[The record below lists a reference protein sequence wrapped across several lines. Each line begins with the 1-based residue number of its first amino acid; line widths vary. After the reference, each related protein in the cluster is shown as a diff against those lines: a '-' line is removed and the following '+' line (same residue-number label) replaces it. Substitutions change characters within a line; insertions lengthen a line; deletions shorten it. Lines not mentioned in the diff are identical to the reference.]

1 MEETRTPGGTG
12 VQQAAPPLD
21 QRQELNNML
30 AQLARQGNSAAL
42 AQLWEINRPVI
53 HTMFWRWYSRN
64 QSVAESA
71 GVTLED
77 FDQEGYFAVKEAAEY
92 HNPEKGA
99 FLTALQYFVQH
110 RIQKATLQGR
120 GRYVVTEDG
129 RRVRVSAEP
138 LDRAQS
144 LDEPVPW
151 DDDGEVTR
159 ADVTPDPAAAQAF
172 EDAERNSYR
181 QELRAV
187 LDKALSLLPDRQRN
201 VIAWRFYEGLTL
213 QQAAALDGVTK
224 ERIRA
229 IEDAALR
236 VLRQNQELRRF
247 YGEDLLSRAY
257 QGTGFGA
264 WKSGGS
270 VQERIVERQ
279 EERERRL
286 AASSTKH
293 LAELLGLDANEL
305 YGILEEVRP
314 PEQ

>member
-1 MEETRTPGGTG
+1 MEETRTPGEA
-12 VQQAAPPLD
+12 VAQQAAPPLD
-21 QRQELNNML
+21 QRQELNTML
-30 AQLARQGNSAAL
+30 AQLARQGNRAAL

-53 HTMFWRWYSRN
+53 RTMFWRWYSRN
-64 QSVAESA
+64 QGVAESA

-77 FDQEGYFAVKEAAEY
+77 LDQEGFFAVKEAAEY

-110 RIQKATLQGR
+110 RIRKAILQGR

-129 RRVRVSAEP
+129 RRVRISAEP
-138 LDRAQS
+138 LDSAQS

-151 DDDGEVTR
+151 DDAGEVTR

-236 VLRQNQELRRF
+236 ALRQNQELRRF

-270 VQERIVERQ
+270 VQERLVERQ
-279 EERERRL
+279 EEKERRL

-293 LAELLGLDANEL
+293 LAELLGLDAKEL
-305 YGILEEVRP
+305 YGFFDDV
-314 PEQ
+314 QQ

>member
-12 VQQAAPPLD
+12 AQQAAPPLD
-21 QRQELNNML
+21 QRQELNTML

-77 FDQEGYFAVKEAAEY
+77 LDQESYFAVKEAAEY

-110 RIQKATLQGR
+110 RIQQAILQGR

-138 LDRAQS
+138 LDSAQS

-151 DDDGEVTR
+151 DDAGEVTR

-172 EDAERNSYR
+172 EDAEHDSYR

-236 VLRQNQELRRF
+236 ALRQNQELRRF

-270 VQERIVERQ
+270 VQERLVERQ

-293 LAELLGLDANEL
+293 LAELLGLDAKEL
-305 YGILEEVRP
+305 YGFFDDV
-314 PEQ
+314 QQ

>member
-1 MEETRTPGGTG
+1 MEETRTPGEA
-12 VQQAAPPLD
+12 VAQQAAPPLD
-21 QRQELNNML
+21 QRQELNTML

-53 HTMFWRWYSRN
+53 RTMFWRWYSRN

-77 FDQEGYFAVKEAAEY
+77 LDQESYFAVKEAAEY

-110 RIQKATLQGR
+110 RIQKAILQGR

-138 LDRAQS
+138 LDSAQS

-151 DDDGEVTR
+151 DDAGEVTR

-187 LDKALSLLPDRQRN
+187 LDKALSPLPDRQRN

-236 VLRQNQELRRF
+236 ALRQNQELRRF

-305 YGILEEVRP
+305 YGFFDDAK
-314 PEQ
+314 Q

>member
-1 MEETRTPGGTG
+1 MEETRTPGGAG
-12 VQQAAPPLD
+12 AQQAAPPLD

-42 AQLWEINRPVI
+42 TQLWEINRPVI
-53 HTMFWRWYSRN
+53 RTMFWRWYSRN
-64 QSVAESA
+64 QGVAESA

-77 FDQEGYFAVKEAAEY
+77 LDQESYFAVKEAAEY

-110 RIQKATLQGR
+110 RIQKAILQGR

-151 DDDGEVTR
+151 DDAGEVTR

-172 EDAERNSYR
+172 EDAEQNSYR

-187 LDKALSLLPDRQRN
+187 LDKALSLLPDRQRD

-213 QQAAALDGVTK
+213 QQAAALDGITK

-236 VLRQNQELRRF
+236 ALRQNQELRRF

-270 VQERIVERQ
+270 VQERLVERQ

-293 LAELLGLDANEL
+293 LAELLGLDAKEL
-305 YGILEEVRP
+305 YGFFDDV
-314 PEQ
+314 QQ

>member
-12 VQQAAPPLD
+12 AQQAAPPLD

-53 HTMFWRWYSRN
+53 RTMFWRWYSRN
-64 QSVAESA
+64 QSAAESA

-77 FDQEGYFAVKEAAEY
+77 LDQEGYFAVKEAAEY

-110 RIQKATLQGR
+110 RIQKAILQGR

-138 LDRAQS
+138 LDSAQS

-172 EDAERNSYR
+172 EDAEQNSYR

-213 QQAAALDGVTK
+213 QQAATLDGVTK

-236 VLRQNQELRRF
+236 ALRQNQELRRF

-279 EERERRL
+279 EERERHL

-293 LAELLGLDANEL
+293 LAELLGLDAKEL
-305 YGILEEVRP
+305 YGFFDDV
-314 PEQ
+314 QQ

>member
-12 VQQAAPPLD
+12 AQQAAPPLD

-42 AQLWEINRPVI
+42 TQLWEINRPVI

-64 QSVAESA
+64 QGVAESA

-77 FDQEGYFAVKEAAEY
+77 LDQESYFAVKEAAEY

-110 RIQKATLQGR
+110 RIRKATLQGR

-129 RRVRVSAEP
+129 RRVRISAEP
-138 LDRAQS
+138 LDSAQS

-151 DDDGEVTR
+151 DDAGEVTR

-172 EDAERNSYR
+172 EDAEQNSYR

-236 VLRQNQELRRF
+236 ALRQNQELRRF

-270 VQERIVERQ
+270 VQERLVERQ
-279 EERERRL
+279 DERERRL

-293 LAELLGLDANEL
+293 LAELLGLDAKEL
-305 YGILEEVRP
+305 YGLFEDA
-314 PEQ
+314 QQ

>member
-1 MEETRTPGGTG
+1 MEETRTHGGTDA
-12 VQQAAPPLD
+12 QQAAPPLD

-42 AQLWEINRPVI
+42 TQLWEINRPVI

-64 QSVAESA
+64 QGVAESA

-77 FDQEGYFAVKEAAEY
+77 LDQESYFAVKEAAEY

-110 RIQKATLQGR
+110 RIRKATLQGR

-129 RRVRVSAEP
+129 RRVRISAEP
-138 LDRAQS
+138 LDSAQS

-151 DDDGEVTR
+151 DDAGEVTR

-172 EDAERNSYR
+172 EDAEQNSYR

-236 VLRQNQELRRF
+236 ALRQNQELRRF

-270 VQERIVERQ
+270 VQERLVERQ

-293 LAELLGLDANEL
+293 LAELLGLDAKEL
-305 YGILEEVRP
+305 YGLFEDA
-314 PEQ
+314 QQ

>member
-1 MEETRTPGGTG
+1 MEETRTPGEA
-12 VQQAAPPLD
+12 VAQQAAPPLD
-21 QRQELNNML
+21 QRQELNTML
-30 AQLARQGNSAAL
+30 AQLARQGNRAAL
-42 AQLWEINRPVI
+42 AQLWEINQPVI
-53 HTMFWRWYSRN
+53 RTMFWRWYSRN
-64 QSVAESA
+64 QGVAESA

-77 FDQEGYFAVKEAAEY
+77 LDQESYFAVKEAAEY

-110 RIQKATLQGR
+110 RIQKAILQGR

-129 RRVRVSAEP
+129 RRVRISAEP
-138 LDRAQS
+138 LDSAQS
-144 LDEPVPW
+144 LDEHVPW
-151 DDDGEVTR
+151 DDAGEVTR

-236 VLRQNQELRRF
+236 ALRQNQELRRF

-305 YGILEEVRP
+305 YGFFDDAK
-314 PEQ
+314 Q

>member
-12 VQQAAPPLD
+12 AQQAAPPLD

-42 AQLWEINRPVI
+42 TQLWEINRPVI
-53 HTMFWRWYSRN
+53 RTMFWRWYSRN
-64 QSVAESA
+64 QGVAESA

-77 FDQEGYFAVKEAAEY
+77 LDQESYFAVKEAAEY

-110 RIQKATLQGR
+110 RIQKAILQGR

-138 LDRAQS
+138 LDSAQS

-151 DDDGEVTR
+151 DDAGEVTR

-236 VLRQNQELRRF
+236 ALRQNQELRRF

-305 YGILEEVRP
+305 YGFFDDAK
-314 PEQ
+314 Q

>member
-12 VQQAAPPLD
+12 TQQAAPPLD
-21 QRQELNNML
+21 QRQELNSML

-138 LDRAQS
+138 LDSAQS

-172 EDAERNSYR
+172 EDAEHDSYR

-236 VLRQNQELRRF
+236 ALRQNQELRRF

-270 VQERIVERQ
+270 VQERLVERQ

-305 YGILEEVRP
+305 YGFFDDAK
-314 PEQ
+314 Q

>member
-1 MEETRTPGGTG
+1 MEETRTPGEA
-12 VQQAAPPLD
+12 VAQQAAPPLD
-21 QRQELNNML
+21 QRQELNTML

-53 HTMFWRWYSRN
+53 RTMFWRWYSRN
-64 QSVAESA
+64 QGVAESA

-77 FDQEGYFAVKEAAEY
+77 LDQESYFAVKEAAEY

-110 RIQKATLQGR
+110 RIRKAILQGR

-129 RRVRVSAEP
+129 RRVRISAEP
-138 LDRAQS
+138 LDSAQS

-151 DDDGEVTR
+151 DDAGEVTR

-236 VLRQNQELRRF
+236 ALRQNQELRRF
-247 YGEDLLSRAY
+247 YGKDLLSRAY

-270 VQERIVERQ
+270 VQERLVERQ

-305 YGILEEVRP
+305 YGFFDDAK
-314 PEQ
+314 Q

>member
-1 MEETRTPGGTG
+1 M
-12 VQQAAPPLD
+12 
-21 QRQELNNML
+21 
-30 AQLARQGNSAAL
+30 
-42 AQLWEINRPVI
+42 
-53 HTMFWRWYSRN
+53 
-64 QSVAESA
+64 
-71 GVTLED
+71 
-77 FDQEGYFAVKEAAEY
+77 KEAAEY

-110 RIQKATLQGR
+110 RIQKAILQGR

-138 LDRAQS
+138 LDSAQS

-151 DDDGEVTR
+151 DDAGEVTR

-172 EDAERNSYR
+172 EDAEQNSYR

-187 LDKALSLLPDRQRN
+187 LDKALSLLPDRQRD
-201 VIAWRFYEGLTL
+201 VIARRFYEGLTL
-213 QQAAALDGVTK
+213 RQAAELDGVTQ
-224 ERIRA
+224 ERIRQM
-229 IEDAALR
+229 EDKALR
-236 VLRQNQELRRF
+236 ALRQNQELRRF

-270 VQERIVERQ
+270 VQERLVERL
-279 EERERRL
+279 EEKERRL

-293 LAELLGLDANEL
+293 LAELLGLDAKEL
-305 YGILEEVRP
+305 YGFFDDV
-314 PEQ
+314 QQ

>member
-12 VQQAAPPLD
+12 AQQAAPPLD

-42 AQLWEINRPVI
+42 TQLWEINRPVI
-53 HTMFWRWYSRN
+53 RTMFWRWYSRN
-64 QSVAESA
+64 QGVAESA

-77 FDQEGYFAVKEAAEY
+77 LDQESYFAVKEAAEY

-110 RIQKATLQGR
+110 RIRKAILQGR

-129 RRVRVSAEP
+129 RRVRISAEP
-138 LDRAQS
+138 LDSAQS

-151 DDDGEVTR
+151 DDAGEVTR

-236 VLRQNQELRRF
+236 ALRQNQELRRF

-270 VQERIVERQ
+270 VQERLVERQ
-279 EERERRL
+279 EEKERRL

-293 LAELLGLDANEL
+293 LAELLGLDAKEL
-305 YGILEEVRP
+305 YGFFDDV
-314 PEQ
+314 QQ